1 MKSEKYEVILG
12 LHPTTKGMGW
22 VLATS
27 PVAMVDW
34 GIIHARGDKHAV
46 CLKRITE
53 LVSTFSPAVLVMR
66 HAAGSNRKRTKRIQ
80 KLITSV
86 LALAR
91 GRGIE
96 VKLFADK
103 DVRRKFER
111 FGISTREEIAKL
123 LATNIE
129 ALSSRLPPKRK
140 PWKSEDARL
149 GLFDAAA
156 LVVSFFVER
165 DLIDDP
171 FALPSSA

>member
-12 LHPTTKGMGW
+12 LHPTTRGMGW

-34 GIIHARGDKHAV
+34 GIIHARGDKNAV
-46 CLKRITE
+46 CLKRISE

-66 HAAGSNRKRTKRIQ
+66 HPAGSNRKRTKRIQ
-80 KLITSV
+80 KLVASV
-86 LALAR
+86 LTLAR

-96 VKLFADK
+96 VKLFAER
-103 DVRRKFER
+103 DVRSKFER
-111 FGISTREEIAKL
+111 FGTSTREEIAKL
-123 LATNIE
+123 LAKNIE

-156 LVVSFFVER
+156 LVVAFFVKR
-165 DLIDDP
+165 DLIADP
-171 FALPSSA
+171 FATPPTA

>member
-1 MKSEKYEVILG
+1 YQVVLA
-12 LHPTTKGMGW
+12 LHPTSRGMGW

-34 GIIHARGDKHAV
+34 GIVHARGDKNAV
-46 CLKRITE
+46 CLKRVAE

-66 HAAGSNRKRTKRIQ
+66 HAAGSNRARTKRIQ
-80 KLITSV
+80 KLITAV
-86 LALAR
+86 LSLAR

-96 VKLFADK
+96 VKLFTEK
-103 DVRRKFER
+103 DVLTKFER
-111 FGISTREEIAKL
+111 FGSSTREDIAKV

-156 LVVSFFVER
+156 L
-165 DLIDDP
+165 
-171 FALPSSA
+171 